1 MTKRRSITTAMRL
14 RIWTKHNGVCHLCK
28 LPIHAERGEQWDVEH
43 VKPLWLG
50 GADDES
56 NMAPAHKDCH
66 APKTRDEAT
75 ARAKTNRQAARHLGA
90 LPKKVKIQSRGFN
103 RKVRTPKPSL
113 PPRALYVEDV
123 K

>member
-14 RIWTKHNGVCHLCK
+14 RIWTASAGVCHLCK

-43 VKPLWLG
+43 IKPLWLG
-50 GADDES
+50 GTDTEA

-66 APKTRDEAT
+66 APKTKEEAT
-75 ARAKTNRQAARHLGA
+75 VRAKTNRQAARHLGA
-90 LPKKVKIQSRGFN
+90 LPQKQQIASRGFI

-113 PPRALYVEDV
+113 PPRQLFKEI
-123 K
+123 